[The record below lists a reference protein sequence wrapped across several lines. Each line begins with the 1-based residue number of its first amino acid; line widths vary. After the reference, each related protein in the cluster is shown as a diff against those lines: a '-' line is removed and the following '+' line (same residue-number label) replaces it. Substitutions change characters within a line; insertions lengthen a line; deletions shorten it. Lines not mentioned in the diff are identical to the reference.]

1 MPPSRK
7 SLLLFLAWLAVGLSA
22 CASPRAQMSTSPVSS
37 AAVGSLLQATPASTG
52 TMVLSPEEA
61 TQGLPAPTIR
71 QDQYATDPTTV
82 DLASGR
88 PTLVKFFAF
97 W

>member
-1 MPPSRK
+1 MYQSRK
-7 SLLLFLAWLAVGLSA
+7 HPLLLLALLALGLAA
-22 CASPRAQMSTSPVSS
+22 CASPRSVVSALPAPS
-37 AAVGSLLQATPASTG
+37 IEVGSNLQPTQAPKGTP
-52 TMVLSPEEA
+52 VLSPVEA
-61 TQGLPAPTIR
+61 TAAPTAQTVR